1 MIKTKHYRS
10 WQQVSLFKKSSISR
24 KEGFD
29 RGNAIME
36 RIHYGEEIVEFSLP
50 EEWRVVARGE
60 PRPFSAIANEIGEVR
75 RALNNP
81 IGAERLSHLAKGRKN
96 AVIVTYDYTRPQ
108 NVPKYVVPA
117 ILEELNA
124 AGLKDEQIT
133 LVMGGG
139 SHVLANDEQIR
150 FLYGRQVLDRLKV
163 VVHNPDDNLVFV
175 GVTPFNTPI
184 FANNVVME
192 ADLKIAV
199 GWIYPHVKAGYGA
212 GAKTIFPGVMGRESI
227 AIHHA
232 KHALHPKSRPG
243 ILAGNPFREDIE
255 EAAKLVRLDYI
266 VDVVMDAENKL
277 LRCVAGEPQMAF
289 REGCTCY
296 DKIFC
301 VDVPQMVDIVLTS
314 GYPVDTHLYQ
324 SFKGVAVAAEPIV
337 KDGGTVI
344 HSTPSYNGIL
354 EGTYKL
360 FVETQGLLAS
370 QLIALLQRGLRYD
383 PRVAGFYK
391 PEVGVGA
398 STVLLQMLRERL
410 VKVIVVSRD
419 LPKDKLKKMGF
430 ESALSIQAAIS
441 MAEDWHKK
449 ADVVVLPSGGAT
461 MTRLS
466 CS

>member
-1 MIKTKHYRS
+1 
-10 WQQVSLFKKSSISR
+10 
-24 KEGFD
+24 
-29 RGNAIME
+29 ME
-36 RIHYGEEIVEFSLP
+36 RIHYGEEIIEFSLP
-50 EEWRVVARGE
+50 EKWRVVTRGE
-60 PRPFSAIANEIGEVR
+60 PRPFQAVENEIDEVR
-75 RALNNP
+75 RALKNP
-81 IGAERLSHLAKGRKN
+81 IGAEKLSNLAKGRKN
-96 AVIVTYDYTRPQ
+96 AVIITYDYTRPD
-108 NVPKYVVPA
+108 NVPKYVVPV

-139 SHVLANDEQIR
+139 SHVLPNDKQIEL
-150 FLYGRQVLDRLKV
+150 FYGKELLNRLKV
-163 VVHNPDDNLVFV
+163 VVHNPDDNLIFV

-184 FANNVVME
+184 FVNNVVME
-192 ADLKIAV
+192 FDLKIAV

-227 AIHHA
+227 VIHHA
-232 KHALHPKSRPG
+232 KHAMHPKSRPG
-243 ILAGNPFREDIE
+243 ILNGNPFREDIE
-255 EAAKLVRLDYI
+255 EAAKLVGVDYI
-266 VDVVMDAENKL
+266 VDVVMSAEKKL
-277 LRCVAGEPQMAF
+277 VRCVAGDLQEAF
-289 REGCTCY
+289 REGCTYY

-314 GYPVDTHLYQ
+314 GYPADTHLYQ
-324 SFKGVAVAAEPIV
+324 SFKGVVVAAEPIV

-360 FVETQGLLAS
+360 FADTQGLLVS
-370 QLIALLQRGLRYD
+370 QLIALLQRGMRYD

-391 PEVGVGA
+391 PEVGLGA

-430 ESALSIQAAIS
+430 GSAPSIQEAINL
-441 MAEDWHKK
+441 AQNWHKE
-449 ADVVVLPSGGAT
+449 ADVVVLPSGGET

-466 CS
+466 SS